1 MVQLGV
7 AHPQLI
13 TVLDPRVAR
22 DLRIGIASGR
32 FAIPSVDIAIA
43 CTFGSLIAVL
53 SLVVSGTKVKD
64 PATLYAASML
74 RLVCLNA
81 EEAEEVS
88 HRPLPA
94 LTHIP

>member
-1 MVQLGV
+1 M
-7 AHPQLI
+7 

-74 RLVCLNA
+74 RLVGLNA

-94 LTHIP
+94 LTHTP